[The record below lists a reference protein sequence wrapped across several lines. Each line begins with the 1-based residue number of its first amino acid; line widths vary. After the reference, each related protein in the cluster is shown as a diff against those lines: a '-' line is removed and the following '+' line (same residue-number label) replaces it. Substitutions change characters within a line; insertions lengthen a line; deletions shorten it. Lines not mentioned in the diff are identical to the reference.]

1 MRPPIA
7 HSPGR
12 VHQSLATG
20 ALSPHEAAVRLARV
34 EFDVA
39 RLERELAVAA
49 NRVEKA
55 QRLLARHSADR
66 DVLLSIISREA
77 KPPSKKVKTNAT

>member
-1 MRPPIA
+1 MRTPIV
-7 HSPGR
+7 HSPAR

-39 RLERELAVAA
+39 RLEREVAVAA
-49 NRVEKA
+49 NRIEKA
-55 QRLLARHSADR
+55 RRLLARHSADR
-66 DVLLSIISREA
+66 DVLMSIIARDA
-77 KPPSKKVKTNAT
+77 TPPSKKVKTNAA